1 MRICLVGGIFGKPPA
16 YRRTVRV
23 TPETVLARGLRL
35 RGHEVVTRGH
45 SGPFQFDG
53 FDVVHVHHLSRGA
66 VMAAAS
72 APQVPLA
79 FTPHLQMATAARRI
93 AMRYVVG
100 RAGATVALSATEAAW
115 QRTNFPAV
123 SGRQHIIPNGFDPR
137 VFAFSPATPPAPGKP
152 WRILFVGQLIALK
165 GVDVLLSALALCAAH
180 RDIALDLVYHV
191 DRDEQTLR
199 LRTEE
204 LGLHV
209 RFVGPLRPEEV
220 AALYRDCHVFVL
232 PSVGGEA
239 LPSVI
244 AEAIFTGRPVVAT
257 DFGAVHEQV
266 GSFGAVV
273 APGDA
278 QALAQGLERV
288 MDDYSSLLGG
298 ARVASE
304 SAVSRYSVK
313 AMIDGHEALYTK
325 LCSDPPHRSAVGAT
339 LDQVIRRVVPA
350 LARRRDPG

>member
-23 TPETVLARGLRL
+23 TPETVLASGLRL

-66 VMAAAS
+66 VRSAACA
-72 APQVPLA
+72 AQVPWA
-79 FTPHLQMATAARRI
+79 FTPHLQMATGARRI
-93 AMRYVVG
+93 AMRYMVG
-100 RAGATVALSATEAAW
+100 RADATVALSATEAAW
-115 QRTNFPAV
+115 QRTHFPAV

-152 WRILFVGQLIALK
+152 WRILFVGQLIAPK
-165 GVDVLLSALALCAAH
+165 GVDVLLSALVLCTAH
-180 RDIALDLVYHV
+180 RDVALDLVYHV

-199 LRTEE
+199 LQAEE

-209 RFVGPLRPEEV
+209 RFVGPLPPEQV
-220 AALYRDCHVFVL
+220 AGLYRDCHVFVL
-232 PSVGGEA
+232 PSVDGEA

-257 DFGAVHEQV
+257 DLAAVHEQV

-273 APGDA
+273 TPGDA
-278 QALAQGLERV
+278 KALARGLERV
-288 MDDYSSLLGG
+288 MDDYSSLLGA
-298 ARVASE
+298 ARAASE
-304 SAVSRYSVK
+304 TAVKRYSVE
-313 AMIDGHEALYTK
+313 AMIDRHEALYTK
-325 LCSDPPHRSAVGAT
+325 LCSDRHHRSAGGAT
-339 LDQVIRRVVPA
+339 LDQMIRWVVPA
-350 LARRRDPG
+350 LARRRNRG